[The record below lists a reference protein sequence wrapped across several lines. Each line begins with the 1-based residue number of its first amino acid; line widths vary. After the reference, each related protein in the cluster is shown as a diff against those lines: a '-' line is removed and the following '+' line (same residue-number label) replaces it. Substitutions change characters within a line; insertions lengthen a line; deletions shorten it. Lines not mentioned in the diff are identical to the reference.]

1 MQFSHVTIDGSSI
14 GICGLNMHCAMSFQL
29 QKRPKRIPFALLQG
43 SRVRGKNVLNQ
54 LKEQSLKLI
63 RIMQT

>member
-29 QKRPKRIPFALLQG
+29 QKRPKRIPLALLQG
-43 SRVRGKNVLNQ
+43 IASERAEYEEK
-54 LKEQSLKLI
+54 
-63 RIMQT
+63 MF